1 MITGRWIQNL
11 ALAVVLTLTGSLIG
25 GVAVAQTID
34 KSEAIAA
41 AQQKNPNLKFTI
53 NPKTGMPSGVSGLT
67 RSLNPASLTSSVSE
81 PSDDQ
86 VRQAVDAWFL
96 AGEAAEAYAPHN
108 RRAKYE
114 TQNVRK
120 DPDLPGQYVA
130 HVEQRLNGIPVFGSS
145 AKVTVDRTLA
155 LTAPPVTDSVSAVN
169 IDNTTPQISE
179 ADAIVAARAYLAN
192 AIKNRPSSGRGLPV
206 PDVTAA
212 AATSQITI
220 FDPALTSAKVGG
232 PTRLAWLVSIA
243 GFRVFI
249 DAKTKEAFYFFRD
262 QPSALLRR
270 VFDLAQSTTFPGQK
284 VIDDQ
289 TQQRIEP
296 VNADAQLAYIN
307 TGLVRDFYFQVFGR
321 DSYND
326 NGRATPTAGGPI
338 ESYVRFGG
346 LQNAFRC
353 REAGDACPK
362 ADVMLFGPDY
372 AGAID
377 VVGHEITHGV
387 ISYEA
392 DLVYTDEAGAVNE
405 SLADLFGT
413 LIEFKVKGDAGNWLI
428 GESLLGFSMSAPL
441 RDMSNPNMTDSAN
454 HSLFARDQPYS
465 LATNRGQPA
474 KYADLVS
481 PSDQICA
488 TTEDAWNGCVH
499 INSGIFNKFAYLI
512 SEGGEGVTGIG
523 KEKLARIAYRAL
535 TSKLNKSTGLIDAA
549 SAFVSACNDLA
560 GANVDNIKSG
570 DCEQVK
576 AAQQAVGLV
585 VTN

>member
-1 MITGRWIQNL
+1 MNTRQCSQNL
-11 ALAVVLTLTGSLIG
+11 ALAVVLALSGSLVG
-25 GVAVAQTID
+25 SAALAQSID
-34 KSEAIAA
+34 KSAAIASV
-41 AQQKNPNLKFTI
+41 QQKNPNLKFTI
-53 NPKTGMPSGVSGLT
+53 NPKTGMPSSVTGLT
-67 RSLNPASLTSSVSE
+67 RSLNPAALTSSVSE

-169 IDNTTPQISE
+169 IDNTTAQVSE
-179 ADAIVAARAYLAN
+179 ADAIAAARTLLAN
-192 AIKNRPSSGRGLPV
+192 ALKNRPSGGRGLPV
-206 PDVTAA
+206 PDVTTA
-212 AATSQITI
+212 AATSKLII
-220 FDPALTSAKVGG
+220 FDPALTSAKVNGS
-232 PTRLAWLVSIA
+232 TRLAYLVSIG
-243 GFRVFI
+243 GFRVFV

-270 VFDLAQSTTFPGQK
+270 VFDLGQSTTFPGQK

-296 VNADAQLAYIN
+296 VNADVQLAYTN
-307 TGLVRDFYFQVFGR
+307 TGLVRDFYFQIFGR

-326 NGRATPTAGGPI
+326 NGRTTPTDGGPI
-338 ESYVRFGG
+338 ESYVRMGG
-346 LQNAFRC
+346 LQNAFWC
-353 REAGDACPK
+353 RAADDPCPK

-377 VVGHEITHGV
+377 VVGHEVTHGV

-405 SLADLFGT
+405 SLADIFGT
-413 LIEFKVKGDAGNWLI
+413 LIEFNVKGDAGNWLI
-428 GESLLGFSMSAPL
+428 GESLSGFSMSAPL
-441 RDMSNPNMTDSAN
+441 RDMSNPNMKDSAG

-465 LATNRGQPA
+465 ATNRGQPA

-499 INSGIFNKFAYLI
+499 INSGIFNKFAYLV

-523 KEKLARIAYRAL
+523 KQKLARIAYRAL

-549 SAFVSACNDLA
+549 SAFVAACNDLA
-560 GANVDNIKSG
+560 GVNVAMIKSA
-570 DCEQVK
+570 DCDQVK